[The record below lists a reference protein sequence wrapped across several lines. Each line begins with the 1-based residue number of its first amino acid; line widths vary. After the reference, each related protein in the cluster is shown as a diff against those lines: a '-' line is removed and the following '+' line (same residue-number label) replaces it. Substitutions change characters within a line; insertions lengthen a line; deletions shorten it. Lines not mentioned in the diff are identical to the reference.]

1 MTRLAPLL
9 LLAACGHGHDSK
21 QQTIE
26 PGQKKDAQASHL
38 LPADDAAVPEL
49 PPAPPLPIVPAGL
62 PAVTL
67 PASVTPDAVALGEVL
82 FRDARLASDG
92 KTSCATCHDPAH
104 GFSGVGRQNTATGQP
119 NLRRAPALVNLAW
132 KKEFAWDGRYPS
144 LDEQLHPHVKG
155 QLGRELAESVPA
167 LDADP
172 VLHLHFAR
180 SGGATP
186 EVALAALEA
195 YVLTR
200 YAGDSAWDRVERA
213 PDAPA
218 DLKAGYAL
226 FSGKAQCGVCHTPPL
241 YTDLGYHRLG
251 LIAIHDEG
259 RGRIDKALTGAFATP
274 TLRGAVDRAGF
285 FHDGSAPTLD
295 AAIDWHLAGGTGQG
309 ADKTI
314 VDLKPIALTTVERA
328 QLGAFVRALTA
339 GAK

>member
-1 MTRLAPLL
+1 VKRLAFVLV
-9 LLAACGHGHDSK
+9 LAACGHGHDSK
-21 QQTIE
+21 QTIE
-26 PGQKKDAQASHL
+26 PAQKKDAQSHL
-38 LPADDAAVPEL
+38 LAADDAAPPEVP
-49 PPAPPLPIVPAGL
+49 AAAPLPIVPAGL
-62 PAVTL
+62 PAVTQ
-67 PASVTPDAVALGEVL
+67 PASVTPDAVALGEAL

-104 GFSGVGRQNTATGQP
+104 GFAGAGRQSTATGQP

-144 LDEQLHPHVKG
+144 LDEQLPAHAKG
-155 QLGRELAESVPA
+155 QLGRELAESVSV

-172 VLHLHFAR
+172 VLHVRFTRA
-180 SGGATP
+180 GGVTP
-186 EVALAALEA
+186 ETALAALEA

-200 YAGDSAWDRVERA
+200 YAGDSAWDRVERS

-226 FSGKAQCGVCHTPPL
+226 FTGKAQCGVCHTPPL

-259 RGRIDKALTGAFATP
+259 RGRIDKAQTGAFATP

-285 FHDGSAPTLD
+285 FHDGSAPSLD

-314 VDLKPIALTTVERA
+314 VDIKPVALSTAERA
-328 QLGAFVRALTA
+328 QLGTFVRALTA